1 MDNLKEK
8 CGLFG
13 VFGHPE
19 AAKLAYLGL
28 YGLQHRGEESAGLVV
43 SDGKDLTLHKG
54 MGLVT
59 DVFPAKTI
67 DKVNGTSAIGHVRY
81 STAGESNIENAQP
94 FLARSSLGQ
103 IAIAHNGNLTNSL
116 EIRNELEAEG
126 SIFQSTMNTEVIIH
140 LMARLSGMDLTDRIT
155 RALSRVRGAYSLVIL
170 TPDEIIGI
178 RDPHGFR
185 PLALGKFDGIHCLS
199 SESCAFDLIEAEMT
213 REVEPGEIVIIN
225 RDGLTSLKPFRKVRH
240 AFCIFEFI
248 YFARPDSTIFG
259 ANVQNIRVK
268 LGRQIAREA
277 PVDADMVLPIPDS
290 GNYAALGYA
299 RESGIPFEMG
309 IVRNHYIGRTF
320 IQPSQPIR
328 DLKVKIKLNPIKEL
342 IKGKKIIVIEDS
354 IVRGTTSRTRIRALR
369 GAGAREIH
377 MRVVSPPPKNP
388 CTYGID
394 FPTKSELIASKLSV
408 PDIAKALG
416 LDSLAYIS
424 EEGLL
429 SCMPGNDFCTACF
442 SGCYPETA

>member
-1 MDNLKEK
+1 MYNPKEK

-28 YGLQHRGEESAGLVV
+28 YGLQHRGEESAGIVV
-43 SDGKDLTLHKG
+43 SDGKNLTLHKG

-59 DVFPAKTI
+59 EVFPARTI
-67 DKVNGTSAIGHVRY
+67 DKVNGNSAIGHVRY
-81 STAGESNIENAQP
+81 STSGESNIQNAQP

-103 IAIAHNGNLTNSL
+103 ISVAHNGNLTNSS
-116 EIRNELEAEG
+116 EIRKSLEEQG
-126 SIFQSTMNTEVIIH
+126 SIFQSSMDTEVIVH
-140 LMARLSGMDLTDRIT
+140 LMAKLNGKSLTDKISG
-155 RALSRVRGAYSLVIL
+155 ALSKVTGAYSLVIL
-170 TPDEIIGI
+170 TPNELIGV
-178 RDPHGFR
+178 RDPYGFR
-185 PLALGKFDGIHCLS
+185 PLCLGKLEGSYCLA
-199 SESCAFDLIEAEMT
+199 SESCAFDLIEAKML
-213 REVEPGEIVIIN
+213 REIEPGEILVIN
-225 RDGLTSLKPFRKVRH
+225 KEGMTSFKPFKKVKN

-259 ANVQNIRVK
+259 ANVQDIRVK
-268 LGRQIAREA
+268 LGRQVAREA
-277 PVDADMVLPIPDS
+277 PAEADFVMPIPDS
-290 GNYAALGYA
+290 GNYAALGFA

-328 DLKVKIKLNPIKEL
+328 DLKVRIKLNPIRE
-342 IKGKKIIVIEDS
+342 IINGKKIVVIEDS
-354 IVRGTTSRTRIRALR
+354 IVRGTTSRTRIKAIRE
-369 GAGAREIH
+369 AGAREIH

-388 CTYGID
+388 CIYGID
-394 FPTKSELIASKLSV
+394 FPTRDELIASKLSV
-408 PDIAKALG
+408 KEIGKALG

-429 SCMPGNDFCTACF
+429 SCMPHNGFCTACF
-442 SGCYPETA
+442 SGRYPETS

>member
-1 MDNLKEK
+1 MENLREK
-8 CGLFG
+8 CGVFG

-19 AAKLAYLGL
+19 AAKLTYLGL
-28 YGLQHRGEESAGLVV
+28 YGLQHRGEESAGIVV
-43 SDGKDLTLHKG
+43 SDGKDLTLNKG

-59 DVFPAKTI
+59 EVFPARTI

-103 IAIAHNGNLTNSL
+103 ISIAHNGNLTNSTV
-116 EIRNELEAEG
+116 IRNELEAEG
-126 SIFQSTMNTEVIIH
+126 SIFQSTMDTEIIIH
-140 LMARLSGMDLTDRIT
+140 LMAKLNGMSLADKIIG
-155 RALSRVRGAYSLVIL
+155 ALSRVKGAYSLVIL
-170 TPDEIIGI
+170 TPTELIGI
-178 RDPHGFR
+178 RDPCGFR
-185 PLALGKFDGIHCLS
+185 PLALGKFDGIYCLS
-199 SESCAFDLIEAEMT
+199 SESCAFDLMEAGMV

-225 RDGLTSLKPFRKVRH
+225 KDGLTSLEPFKKVRR
-240 AFCIFEFI
+240 ASCIFEFI

-259 ANVQNIRVK
+259 ANVQDIRVR
-268 LGRQIAREA
+268 LGRQIAKEA
-277 PVDADMVLPIPDS
+277 PADADMVLPIPDS
-290 GNYAALGYA
+290 GNYAALGFS

-328 DLKVKIKLNPIKEL
+328 DLKVKIKLNPIKEV
-342 IKGKKIIVIEDS
+342 IRGKKIIVIEDS

-369 GAGAREIH
+369 EAGAREIH
-377 MRVVSPPPKNP
+377 MRVVSPPPRHP

-394 FPTKSELIASKLSV
+394 FPTKSELIASKLSI
-408 PDIAKALG
+408 PEIGKALG

-429 SCMPGNDFCTACF
+429 SCMPDNDFCTACF
-442 SGCYPETA
+442 TGCYPESA